1 MSCTNRGKFGMLFEH
16 VAVNPIKEVFKIII
30 YGLVKSCTLQNFPH
44 VKTQDYT
51 KAVVVQTKSIND
63 ANRGGGGAHSQPRPP
78 ALIMSLPGRLGRSG
92 ARLAI
97 SPAARS

>member
-44 VKTQDYT
+44 VKTHKTIQ
-51 KAVVVQTKSIND
+51 K
-63 ANRGGGGAHSQPRPP
+63 
-78 ALIMSLPGRLGRSG
+78 LW
-92 ARLAI
+92 
-97 SPAARS
+97 